1 MRTQSANPRPTASST
16 WRALEKRARASRLAG
31 GSPANGLRPP
41 VTPGGSPTPG
51 TAALRPVAN
60 THRPARTPRARVAP
74 SRGRRTGRI
83 AWVVRAV
90 IECCR
95 ETMHPWMGGLL
106 AKLSVRTGECVV
118 SLRRSMAAL
127 VGCALLS
134 GAASPCLAQAWPTRT
149 VKVVVPYA
157 SGGITDTM
165 ARVTADRLGKIFGQ
179 TFYIENMAGAGGA
192 IGIDYALH
200 SPDDGYTIMF
210 VGSTLF
216 TVLPL
221 AQKVNYEPLKELVP
235 ISITGTNGMILVAAK
250 DAPYSTLR
258 EFIDYARA
266 RPGKI
271 TYSSGGPA
279 TNNHLPTAY
288 LAGLEHLDMVHVP
301 FRGGQQALQAVLGN
315 SVDVHFGNSS
325 DIIEPVKGGQVK
337 ALAVST
343 LQRIPQL
350 PDVPTVA
357 ETIPGFEYV
366 AWNGYAAAGGF
377 PQDATSRLVEA
388 LQIIARDAEVARLF
402 ANLGIVLVGTT

>member
-1 MRTQSANPRPTASST
+1 M
-16 WRALEKRARASRLAG
+16 
-31 GSPANGLRPP
+31 
-41 VTPGGSPTPG
+41 
-51 TAALRPVAN
+51 AAFVGC
-60 THRPARTPRARVAP
+60 V
-74 SRGRRTGRI
+74 
-83 AWVVRAV
+83 
-90 IECCR
+90 
-95 ETMHPWMGGLL
+95 LL
-106 AKLSVRTGECVV
+106 A
-118 SLRRSMAAL
+118 A
-127 VGCALLS
+127 
-134 GAASPCLAQAWPTRT
+134 AASPCLAQAWPTRT

-179 TFYIENMAGAGGA
+179 SFYIENKSGAGGA
-192 IGIDYALH
+192 IGVDYALH
-200 SPDDGYTIMF
+200 SADDGYTIMF

-221 AQKVNYEPLKELVP
+221 AQKVNYEPLKDLVP

-250 DAPYSTLR
+250 DAPYATLR

-325 DIIEPVKGGQVK
+325 DILEPVKGGQVK

-343 LQRIPQL
+343 PQRIPQL

-357 ETIPGFEYV
+357 ETVPGFEYV
-366 AWNGYAAAGGF
+366 AWNGYAATGGV
-377 PQDATSRLVEA
+377 PAEVRTRLAQA
-388 LQIIARDAEVARLF
+388 LQTVAADPDVIKTF
-402 ANLGIVLVGTT
+402 ANLGIQSVGSTPEQAVASIGKDMPVYAQIVDMAGVRRK

>member
-1 MRTQSANPRPTASST
+1 M
-16 WRALEKRARASRLAG
+16 
-31 GSPANGLRPP
+31 
-41 VTPGGSPTPG
+41 
-51 TAALRPVAN
+51 
-60 THRPARTPRARVAP
+60 
-74 SRGRRTGRI
+74 
-83 AWVVRAV
+83 
-90 IECCR
+90 
-95 ETMHPWMGGLL
+95 
-106 AKLSVRTGECVV
+106 

-127 VGCALLS
+127 VGCVVL
-134 GAASPCLAQAWPTRT
+134 GATSTCLAQAWPSRT

-165 ARVTADRLGKIFGQ
+165 ARVTADRLARMLGQ
-179 TFYIENMAGAGGA
+179 SFYIEDKPGAGGA
-192 IGIDYALH
+192 IGIEYALN
-200 SPDDGYTIMF
+200 SPQDGHTILF

-221 AQKVNYEPLKELVP
+221 AQKVNYEPLKDLVP

-266 RPGKI
+266 RPGNI

-279 TNNHLPTAY
+279 TNNHLPTAW

-301 FRGGQQALQAVLGN
+301 FRGGQQALQAVLAK

-325 DIIEPVKGGQVK
+325 DIIEPVKSGQVK

-343 LQRIPQL
+343 RQRIPQL

-357 ETIPGFEYV
+357 ETVPGFEYV
-366 AWNGYAAAGGF
+366 AWNGYAAPAGF
-377 PQDATSRLVEA
+377 PQDATRRLVEA
-388 LQIIARDAEVARLF
+388 LQIIARDAEIVRLF
-402 ANLGIVLVGTT
+402 ANVGIESVGTTQQEALESIRRDMPIYAKIVDMAGVRLK

>member
-1 MRTQSANPRPTASST
+1 M
-16 WRALEKRARASRLAG
+16 
-31 GSPANGLRPP
+31 
-41 VTPGGSPTPG
+41 
-51 TAALRPVAN
+51 
-60 THRPARTPRARVAP
+60 
-74 SRGRRTGRI
+74 
-83 AWVVRAV
+83 
-90 IECCR
+90 
-95 ETMHPWMGGLL
+95 
-106 AKLSVRTGECVV
+106 

-127 VGCALLS
+127 VGCVVL
-134 GAASPCLAQAWPTRT
+134 GATSTCLAQAWPSRT

-165 ARVTADRLGKIFGQ
+165 ARVTADRLARMLGQ
-179 TFYIENMAGAGGA
+179 SFYIEDKPGAGGA
-192 IGIDYALH
+192 IGIEYALN
-200 SPDDGYTIMF
+200 SPQDGHTILF

-221 AQKVNYEPLKELVP
+221 AQKVNYEPLKDLVP

-279 TNNHLPTAY
+279 TNNHLPTAW

-301 FRGGQQALQAVLGN
+301 FRGGQQALQAVLAK

-325 DIIEPVKGGQVK
+325 DIIEPVKSGQVK

-343 LQRIPQL
+343 RQRIPQL

-357 ETIPGFEYV
+357 ETVPGFEYV
-366 AWNGYAAAGGF
+366 AWNGYAAPAGF
-377 PQDATSRLVEA
+377 PQDATRRLVEA
-388 LQIIARDAEVARLF
+388 LQIIARDAEIVRLF
-402 ANLGIVLVGTT
+402 ANVGIESVGTTQQEALESIRRDMPIYAKIVDMAGVRLK